1 MRMTTALGLMTFLA
15 ACPKPIDD
23 AVGLRSL
30 EKPLGTLGRE
40 VSRIDDPA
48 LTSAFRGVAARWEAA
63 IGA

>member
-1 MRMTTALGLMTFLA
+1 MIAVGLMTFLA

-30 EKPLGTLGRE
+30 GKPLGALARE
-40 VSRIDDPA
+40 VKRVDDPE